1 MVRIRALVW
10 SNHSSLLSD
19 LQKAEGQSANE
30 TWVFSFLV
38 PVHVYRLALWAKF
51 SADCIL
57 QIWNIF
63 FFFFSQKKRF
73 DISCILWRQFA
84 WNVKPVSW
92 KIMKTFTK
100 CILLILFFHG
110 DNLPEMSKPV
120 LLGQIRKSISKYL
133 LLFLFFPRK
142 QDLTFH
148 SNCLPWRQFAWN
160 VKTCFL
166 GKIRNYIIG
175 LLHWYW
181 WILSQVGISSF
192 RASVDIPSRDNIH
205 QYQCDNPF
213 II

>member
-19 LQKAEGQSANE
+19 LQKAKGQSASE
-30 TWVFSFLV
+30 KWVFSFLV

-63 FFFFSQKKRF
+63 FLFFPEKKIWNF
-73 DISCILWRQFA
+73 MHNLETICMKCKTCFLENYENFYKMHSAYLIFPWRQFA
-84 WNVKPVSW
+84 WNVKTCFTW
-92 KIMKTFTK
+92 KNKKKYFKISSTFLIFSKKTRF
-100 CILLILFFHG
+100 
-110 DNLPEMSKPV
+110 D
-120 LLGQIRKSISKYL
+120 IS
-133 LLFLFFPRK
+133 
-142 QDLTFH
+142 
-148 SNCLPWRQFAWN
+148 WRQFAWN

-166 GKIRNYIIG
+166 GKIRNNIIG

-181 WILSQVGISSF
+181 WILSQVGISSL
-192 RASVDIPSRDNIH
+192 RASVDIPSRENIH

>member
-19 LQKAEGQSANE
+19 LQKAKGQSASE
-30 TWVFSFLV
+30 KWAFSFLV

-63 FFFFSQKKRF
+63 FLFFPEKKIWNF
-73 DISCILWRQFA
+73 MHNLETICMKCKTCFLENYENFYKMHSAYLIFPWRQFA
-84 WNVKPVSW
+84 WNVKTCFTW
-92 KIMKTFTK
+92 KNKKKYFKISSTFLIFSKKTRF
-100 CILLILFFHG
+100 
-110 DNLPEMSKPV
+110 D
-120 LLGQIRKSISKYL
+120 IS
-133 LLFLFFPRK
+133 
-142 QDLTFH
+142 
-148 SNCLPWRQFAWN
+148 WRQFAWN

-166 GKIRNYIIG
+166 GKIRNNIIG

-181 WILSQVGISSF
+181 WILSQVGISSL

>member
-1 MVRIRALVW
+1 MKNEYLV
-10 SNHSSLLSD
+10 
-19 LQKAEGQSANE
+19 
-30 TWVFSFLV
+30 FFV

-63 FFFFSQKKRF
+63 FLFFPEKKIWNF
-73 DISCILWRQFA
+73 MHNLETICMKCKTCFLENYENFYKMHSAYLIFPWRQFA
-84 WNVKPVSW
+84 WNVKTCFTW
-92 KIMKTFTK
+92 KNKKKYFKISSTFLIFSKKTRF
-100 CILLILFFHG
+100 
-110 DNLPEMSKPV
+110 D
-120 LLGQIRKSISKYL
+120 IS
-133 LLFLFFPRK
+133 
-142 QDLTFH
+142 
-148 SNCLPWRQFAWN
+148 WRQFAWN

-166 GKIRNYIIG
+166 GKIRNNIIG

-181 WILSQVGISSF
+181 WILSQVGISSL